1 MGSILNDR
9 RRRKVA
15 WTTSL
20 LLPAALL
27 GLAARGDPPAEI
39 ERLVTELGDPDYAV
53 RETASDRLASL
64 GHDAADALLT
74 AAEVSDDLEVAL
86 RARWLA
92 EPGSPLRGSDP
103 AEVTQL
109 LENLAKAAGSERTRI
124 MHRLLRLPDDAGIE
138 PLARLVRLEPTAAGS
153 LVAAAL
159 LADEWRPD
167 NPYWPGMAALIMAV
181 VGAIERPASRFLRGF
196 VAHTAPTSDAAA
208 AAGLEACREA
218 LAILDRGLDEPPRS
232 DTEEPDAAEV
242 TESHRVLRR
251 LLVELMARAGRQ
263 EDALAAARRLL
274 PNHRQDAAIDPD
286 QQAAVELHWLADH
299 GLPAAVELVAD
310 RIAAEDAGPL
320 LLYAA
325 AFARRV
331 GEPAD
336 PAAAV
341 RLATRARRRLAG
353 IDGGDRE
360 RAQLIAAVTLAEWAA
375 FDWVDEVYAD
385 LLGDPGTSSDR
396 RVQATILHSELLH
409 EQGRDAEAA
418 AVLATIMDPETGQA
432 ERAALLFNRDAES
445 LRSRMLYF
453 AACAEPDLAASRRLL
468 EAALR
473 ANASDV
479 DALIAIYRLPDN
491 TPEQQAEAAARIG
504 RALSQIEEEI
514 EAVPGDP
521 TGKNEYA
528 WLVANTEGDL
538 EKATGYSR
546 ASLELSPDSGSF
558 LDTLAHCHAAAGNLD
573 RAIRTQ
579 WLAVTQDPHS
589 PMIRR
594 NYERFLALAAGDPPE

>member
-9 RRRKVA
+9 HRRTIA

-27 GLAARGDPPAEI
+27 GLAARGDRPAEI
-39 ERLVTELGDPDYAV
+39 ERLVTELGNPDYAV

-74 AAEVSDDLEVAL
+74 AAEVSDDLELAL

-92 EPGSPLRGSDP
+92 DPGSPLRDSDP
-103 AEVTQL
+103 AEVRRL
-109 LENLAKAAGSERTRI
+109 LEDLAKAVGSERIRI
-124 MHRLLRLPDDAGIE
+124 MHQLLRLPDDAGIE

-153 LVAAAL
+153 RVAAAL

-167 NPYWPGMAALIMAV
+167 NPYWPGMAARILAGL
-181 VGAIERPASRFLRGF
+181 GASERPASRFLRGF
-196 VAHTAPTSDAAA
+196 VAHTTATPNAAA
-208 AAGLEACREA
+208 AAGLEACRAA
-218 LAILDRGLDEPPRS
+218 LAILDRGLDEPPR
-232 DTEEPDAAEV
+232 DEEQPDAAEV
-242 TESHRVLRR
+242 TESHRVFRR
-251 LLVELMARAGRQ
+251 LLVELLARAGRRD
-263 EDALAAARRLL
+263 DALAAARRLL
-274 PNHRQDAAIDPD
+274 PSRRQDAAIDPD
-286 QQAAVELHWLADH
+286 KQAALELHWLADH
-299 GLPAAVELVAD
+299 GLPDAVDLVAD
-310 RIAAEDAGPL
+310 RLATENAGPL

-336 PAAAV
+336 PTAAAL
-341 RLATRARRRLAG
+341 LATRARRRLAA

-360 RAQLIAAVTLAEWAA
+360 RAQLIAAITLAEWAA

-385 LLGDPGTSSDR
+385 LLGDPGTSAER
-396 RVQATILHSELLH
+396 RVQAVILHSELLH

-418 AVLATIMDPETGQA
+418 AALATIMDPATGQA
-432 ERAALLFNRDAES
+432 ERAALLFNRNAES

-453 AACAEPDLAASRRLL
+453 AACAEPDPAASRRLL

-473 ANASDV
+473 SYARDV
-479 DALIAIYRLPDN
+479 DALIAIYRLADN
-491 TPEQQAEAAARIG
+491 TPEQQAEAVARIG
-504 RALSQIEEEI
+504 RALSQIEEDI

-521 TGKNEYA
+521 NGKNEYA
-528 WLVANTEGDL
+528 WLVANTVGDL
-538 EKATGYSR
+538 EKATRYSR

-573 RAIRTQ
+573 RALRTQ
-579 WLAVTQDPHS
+579 WLALKTDPHS

>member
-1 MGSILNDR
+1 MGSILHDR
-9 RRRKVA
+9 RRRTIA

-27 GLAARGDPPAEI
+27 GLAARGDRPAEI

-92 EPGSPLRGSDP
+92 NPGSPLRGSDP
-103 AEVTQL
+103 AEATRL
-109 LENLAKAAGSERTRI
+109 LEDLAKAVGSERNRI
-124 MHRLLRLPDDAGIE
+124 MEQLLRLPDDAGIE

-153 LVAAAL
+153 RVAASL

-167 NPYWPGMAALIMAV
+167 NPYWPEMASRILAGL
-181 VGAIERPASRFLRGF
+181 GASERPASRFLRGF
-196 VAHTAPTSDAAA
+196 VAHTAATSDAAA

-218 LAILDRGLDEPPRS
+218 LAVLDRRLDEPPR
-232 DTEEPDAAEV
+232 DDGEPDAADV
-242 TESHRVLRR
+242 TESRRIFRR
-251 LLVELMARAGRQ
+251 LLVELLARAGRRD
-263 EDALAAARRLL
+263 DALAAARRLL
-274 PNHRQDAAIDPD
+274 PNRRQDAAIDAD
-286 QQAAVELHWLADH
+286 QRAALEIHWLAEH

-310 RIAAEDAGPL
+310 RLAAEDVGPL

-325 AFARRV
+325 AFAHRA

-336 PAAAV
+336 PTAAAL
-341 RLATRARRRLAG
+341 LATRARRRLAG

-375 FDWVDEVYAD
+375 FDWVDEVYDD
-385 LLGDPGTSSDR
+385 LLGDPGTSAER
-396 RVQATILHSELLH
+396 RVQAVILHSELLH

-418 AVLATIMDPETGQA
+418 AALATIMDPATGQA
-432 ERAALLFNRDAES
+432 ERAALLFNRNAES

-453 AACAEPDLAASRRLL
+453 AACAEPDPAASRRLL

-473 ANASDV
+473 SYARDV
-479 DALIAIYRLPDN
+479 DALIAIYRLADN
-491 TPEQQAEAAARIG
+491 TPEQQAEAVARIG
-504 RALSQIEEEI
+504 RALSQIEEDI

-521 TGKNEYA
+521 NGKNEYA
-528 WLVANTEGDL
+528 WLVANTVGDL
-538 EKATGYSR
+538 EKATRYSR

-573 RAIRTQ
+573 RALRTQ
-579 WLAVTQDPHS
+579 WLALKTDPHS